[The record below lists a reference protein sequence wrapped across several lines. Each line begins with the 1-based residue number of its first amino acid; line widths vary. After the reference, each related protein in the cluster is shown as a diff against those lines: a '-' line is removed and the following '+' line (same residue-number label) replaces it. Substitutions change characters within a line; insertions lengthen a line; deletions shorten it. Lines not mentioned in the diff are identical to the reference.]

1 MIEGHGDDLYRYDNI
16 KMNFS
21 SNIYNGTD
29 LSALEAY
36 LSSRMAVVRSYPEPS
51 AASLERMIA
60 SECGISPDEVLVT
73 SGAVDAIYLIAQ
85 VYRNEGT
92 CRIMQ
97 PTFREYEDACRVFG
111 YQEREDGAL
120 CWLCNPNNPTGDVMA
135 TDEVLALAERHRLLI
150 VDQSYEDYTMAA
162 LLQPADVMGRDD
174 IILLHSMTKRYA
186 VPGLRLGYV
195 TASARVISRLRQQY
209 RPWAINA
216 LSLEAGKWLVSH
228 EAIAIKDLSSY
239 LAETQRLRTMLNG
252 IEGMHIFGP
261 KENHDAVISF
271 LVRQPGV
278 DSSEG
283 DFQHFIHH
291 LDMGTLLD
299 RLGIAV
305 RTGHHC
311 AEPLMRR
318 LKVEGTVRVSLALYN
333 TREEVDAL
341 VSAIERVRQMF

>member
-1 MIEGHGDDLYRYDNI
+1 MIEGHGDDLYRYNNI

-36 LSSRMAVVRSYPEPS
+36 LCSRLDVVRSYPEPS

-60 SECGISPDEVLVT
+60 RDCGISPDEVMVT

-85 VYRNEGT
+85 AYRHEGT
-92 CRIMQ
+92 CHILQ

-120 CWLCNPNNPTGDVMA
+120 CWLCNPNNPTGDVLA
-135 TDEVLALAERHRLLI
+135 TDDVLAIAERHRLLI

-162 LLQPADVMGRDD
+162 LLQPADVVGHDD

-195 TASARVISRLRQQY
+195 TASAQVINRLREQY

-216 LSLEAGKWLVSH
+216 LSLEAGKWLV
-228 EAIAIKDLSSY
+228 EQGKTAIPDLTSY
-239 LAETQRLRTMLNG
+239 LAETQRLRSLLNG
-252 IEGMHIFGP
+252 IEGIETLDTQTNFFLCTIRQVTAAQL
-261 KENHDAVISF
+261 KEYLAREHGILIRDASNF
-271 LVRQPGV
+271 TGLTPH
-278 DSSEG
+278 
-283 DFQHFIHH
+283 HF
-291 LDMGTLLD
+291 
-299 RLGIAV
+299 RIA
-305 RTGHHC
+305 TQSPI
-311 AEPLMRR
+311 E
-318 LKVEGTVRVSLALYN
+318 N
-333 TREEVDAL
+333 DAL
-341 VSAIERVRQMF
+341 VAAIRFFLKKQQ

>member
-29 LSALEAY
+29 LSALDAY
-36 LSSRMAVVRSYPEPS
+36 LCTRMAAIRSYPEPS

-85 VYRNEGT
+85 AYRHEGT
-92 CRIMQ
+92 CHIMQ

-111 YQEREDGAL
+111 YQEREDSTL

-135 TDEVLALAERHRLLI
+135 TEEVLALAERHRLLI
-150 VDQSYEDYTMAA
+150 VDQSYEDYTMAP
-162 LLQPADVMGRDD
+162 LLRPADVVGRDD

-195 TASARVISRLRQQY
+195 TASAQVISRLREQY

-216 LSLEAGKWLVSH
+216 LSLEAGKWLVQRG
-228 EAIAIKDLSSY
+228 ETAIPDLTSY
-239 LAETQRLRTMLNG
+239 LAETQRLRAMLNDIEG
-252 IEGMHIFGP
+252 IEAQPTQTNFFLCTIRQATAAEL
-261 KENHDAVISF
+261 KEYLAREHGILIRDASNF
-271 LVRQPGV
+271 TGLTPH
-278 DSSEG
+278 
-283 DFQHFIHH
+283 HF
-291 LDMGTLLD
+291 
-299 RLGIAV
+299 RIA
-305 RTGHHC
+305 TQSP
-311 AEPLMRR
+311 AE
-318 LKVEGTVRVSLALYN
+318 N
-333 TREEVDAL
+333 DAL
-341 VSAIERVRQMF
+341 VTTIKQFQKTR

>member
-29 LSALEAY
+29 LSALDAY
-36 LSSRMAVVRSYPEPS
+36 LCTRMAAIRSYPEPS

-85 VYRNEGT
+85 AYRHEGT
-92 CRIMQ
+92 CHIMQ

-111 YQEREDGAL
+111 YQEREDSTL

-135 TDEVLALAERHRLLI
+135 TEEVIALAERHRLLI
-150 VDQSYEDYTMAA
+150 VDQSYEDYTMAP
-162 LLQPADVMGRDD
+162 LLRPADVVGRDD

-195 TASARVISRLRQQY
+195 TASAQVISRLREQY

-216 LSLEAGKWLVSH
+216 LSLEAGKWLVQRG
-228 EAIAIKDLSSY
+228 ETAIPDLTSY
-239 LAETQRLRTMLNG
+239 LAETQRLRAMLNDIEG
-252 IEGMHIFGP
+252 IEAQPTQTNFFLCTIRQATAAEL
-261 KENHDAVISF
+261 KEYLAREHGILIRDASNF
-271 LVRQPGV
+271 TGLTPH
-278 DSSEG
+278 
-283 DFQHFIHH
+283 HF
-291 LDMGTLLD
+291 
-299 RLGIAV
+299 RIA
-305 RTGHHC
+305 TQSP
-311 AEPLMRR
+311 AE
-318 LKVEGTVRVSLALYN
+318 N
-333 TREEVDAL
+333 DAL
-341 VSAIERVRQMF
+341 VTTIKQFQKTR

>member
-60 SECGISPDEVLVT
+60 CECGISPDEVMVT

-85 VYRNEGT
+85 VYRYEGT

-111 YQEREDGAL
+111 YREREDGAL

-135 TDEVLALAERHRLLI
+135 VEDVLALAERHRLII
-150 VDQSYEDYTMAA
+150 VDQSYEDYTMAP
-162 LLQPADVMGRDD
+162 LIQPSDVVGRDN

-195 TASARVISRLRQQY
+195 TASSSIINRLREQY

-216 LSLEAGKWLVSH
+216 LSLEAGKWLVQRG
-228 EAIAIKDLSSY
+228 ETAISDLSTY
-239 LAETQRLRTMLNG
+239 LAETQRLRAMLNEIDG
-252 IEGMHIFGP
+252 IEAQQTQTNFFLCTIQQATAAEL
-261 KENHDAVISF
+261 KEY
-271 LVRQPGV
+271 
-278 DSSEG
+278 
-283 DFQHFIHH
+283 
-291 LDMGTLLD
+291 
-299 RLGIAV
+299 
-305 RTGHHC
+305 
-311 AEPLMRR
+311 
-318 LKVEGTVRVSLALYN
+318 LALEHGILIRDASN
-333 TREEVDAL
+333 FTGLTPHHFRIATQSPAENDAL
-341 VSAIERVRQMF
+341 VTAIKNYEFHELN

>member
-21 SNIYNGTD
+21 SNIYAGTD
-29 LSALEAY
+29 LSALENY
-36 LSSRMAVVRSYPEPS
+36 LCSRMAVVRSYPEPS

-60 SECGISPDEVLVT
+60 RECGISPDEVLVA

-135 TDEVLALAERHRLLI
+135 VEDVLALAERHRLLI
-150 VDQSYEDYTMAA
+150 VDQSYEDYTMAP
-162 LLQPADVMGRDD
+162 LLQPADLVGRDD

-195 TASARVISRLRQQY
+195 TASASIINRLREQY

-216 LSLEAGKWLVSH
+216 LSLEAGKWLVQRG
-228 EAIAIKDLSSY
+228 ETAIPDLTSY
-239 LAETQRLRTMLNG
+239 LAETQRLRTMLNEIDG
-252 IEGMHIFGP
+252 IEAQPTQTNFFLCTIQQATAAEL
-261 KENHDAVISF
+261 KEYLAREHGILIRDASNF
-271 LVRQPGV
+271 TGLTPH
-278 DSSEG
+278 
-283 DFQHFIHH
+283 HF
-291 LDMGTLLD
+291 
-299 RLGIAV
+299 RIA
-305 RTGHHC
+305 TQSP
-311 AEPLMRR
+311 AE
-318 LKVEGTVRVSLALYN
+318 N
-333 TREEVDAL
+333 DAL
-341 VSAIERVRQMF
+341 VAAIRNYEFHELN

>member
-29 LSALEAY
+29 LSALDAY
-36 LSSRMAVVRSYPEPS
+36 LCTRMAAIRSYPEPS

-60 SECGISPDEVLVT
+60 SECGISPDEVMVT

-85 VYRNEGT
+85 AFRHKGT
-92 CRIMQ
+92 CHILQ

-135 TDEVLALAERHRLLI
+135 TEEVLALAERHRLLI
-150 VDQSYEDYTMAA
+150 VDQSYEDYTMAP
-162 LLQPADVMGRDD
+162 LLRPADVVGRDG

-195 TASARVISRLRQQY
+195 TASAQVISHLREQY

-216 LSLEAGKWLVSH
+216 LSLEAGKWLVQRG
-228 EAIAIKDLSSY
+228 ETAIPDLPTY
-239 LAETQRLRTMLNG
+239 LAETQRLRAMLNNIEG
-252 IEGMHIFGP
+252 IEAQPTQTNFFLCTLRQATAAEL
-261 KENHDAVISF
+261 KEYLAREHGILIRDASNF
-271 LVRQPGV
+271 TGLTPH
-278 DSSEG
+278 
-283 DFQHFIHH
+283 HF
-291 LDMGTLLD
+291 
-299 RLGIAV
+299 RIA
-305 RTGHHC
+305 TQSP
-311 AEPLMRR
+311 AE
-318 LKVEGTVRVSLALYN
+318 N
-333 TREEVDAL
+333 DAL
-341 VSAIERVRQMF
+341 ATTIKQFQKTR